1 MRRAPDTGFPPTSA
15 RHDAFSPL
23 SHQHEMI
30 GRPVGIHIPKAVIL
44 AKSKNPGHS
53 VVWSLAT
60 PPLFLGDPPI
70 RGSGSGANTI
80 G

>member
-1 MRRAPDTGFPPTSA
+1 
-15 RHDAFSPL
+15 
-23 SHQHEMI
+23 MI

-60 PPLFLGDPPI
+60 PSLFLGDPPI
-70 RGSGSGANTI
+70 RGSGSVLTQLDDSDRVTI
-80 G
+80 